1 MAKMEAL
8 VIENRRAQQLVGVM
22 HHAEGAGPHPC
33 LVVCHGFAGTKVGG
47 SRRFVNFAR
56 YATGFGLSVLRF
68 DFVGCGD
75 SDGELAELTLAG
87 ELDDLRA
94 AVATVRAWPSID
106 SERIGVVGHCLG
118 AVTAIRA
125 CARGLPVGRAVAW
138 APFANL
144 PGTLERLIGKDAFS
158 LVREGEIADFLYN
171 QQLFQC
177 GPALLAGAGDFDLP
191 ADIAST
197 AQPLLIIH
205 GSEDATVPLAEVE
218 GVFQA
223 TRNAPGLRRL
233 AVIEGAHHSF
243 PYHQEELFAL
253 TVQWFRDW

>member
-8 VIENRRAQQLVGVM
+8 VIENRRAQQLVGVL
-22 HHAEGAGPHPC
+22 HHGEGTGPRPC

-68 DFVGCGD
+68 DFAGCGD
-75 SDGELAELTLAG
+75 SDGELAELTLEG

-94 AVATVRAWPSID
+94 AIATVRAWPSVD

-125 CARGLPVGRAVAW
+125 CARGLPIARAVAW
-138 APFANL
+138 APFADL
-144 PGTLERLIGKDAFS
+144 PGTLERLIGEAAFA

-177 GPALLAGAGDFDLP
+177 GPDLLSGVDGFDLKG
-191 ADIAST
+191 DIELVH
-197 AQPLLIIH
+197 QPLLIVH

-218 GVFQA
+218 GLIEA
-223 TRNAPGLRRL
+223 ARPTPGLRRL
-233 AVIEGAHHSF
+233 EVIEGAHHSF
-243 PYHQEELFAL
+243 PYHQEELFDL
-253 TVQWFRDW
+253 TVQWFRNW